1 MKKIKVL
8 IIDTKK
14 GFRIETINNSLDDF
28 YSIIDCDCIDIA
40 TRKIGNNGKYYDII
54 CDDEGLLKGSPK
66 VSAISPSCNS
76 MLVGNLIITNYNSN
90 GETTSLTEDD
100 IDYLLRYC
108 QIFRHRITGETIP
121 LLTEVDY

>member
-8 IIDTKK
+8 IVDTKK
-14 GFRIETINNSLDDF
+14 GFSIETINNSLDDF
-28 YSIIDCDCIDIA
+28 YSIIDCSCIDIA

-54 CDDEGLLKGSPK
+54 CDDEGLLQDKPK
-66 VSAISPSCNS
+66 VSAIASNGSG

-90 GETTSLTEDD
+90 GETTSLTEND
-100 IDYLLRYC
+100 IEYLLNYC
-108 QIFRHRITGETIP
+108 QMFRHRITGEIIP